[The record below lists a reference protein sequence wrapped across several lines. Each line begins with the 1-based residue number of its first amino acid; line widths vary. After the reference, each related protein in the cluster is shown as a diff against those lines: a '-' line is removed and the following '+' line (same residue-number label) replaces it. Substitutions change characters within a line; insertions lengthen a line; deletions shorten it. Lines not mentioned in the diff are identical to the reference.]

1 LGFAVTNLLTTIPE
15 EGVEIRLFNYQNQ
28 LMSTVTTDKQGFAQ
42 VSLTKKP
49 FMLVAQKGKQFGY
62 LRLDD
67 GTSLST
73 SNFNVS
79 GEIISEG
86 LKGFIYGERGVWR
99 PGDTLFLNFVVEK
112 EDAGF
117 LKIIRWRFSY
127 QSFGQVVE
135 KRY

>member
-1 LGFAVTNLLTTIPE
+1 
-15 EGVEIRLFNYQNQ
+15 
-28 LMSTVTTDKQGFAQ
+28 
-42 VSLTKKP
+42 
-49 FMLVAQKGKQFGY
+49 MLVAQKGKQFGY